1 MEGGKASERL
11 YLMNKY
17 KDRDILCQ
25 RGMQAEVVIFFLY
38 SIQSTTVDEG
48 VFDYFSE
55 QQQYIS

>member
-38 SIQSTTVDEG
+38 SIQSTTVDKG

-55 QQQYIS
+55 Q